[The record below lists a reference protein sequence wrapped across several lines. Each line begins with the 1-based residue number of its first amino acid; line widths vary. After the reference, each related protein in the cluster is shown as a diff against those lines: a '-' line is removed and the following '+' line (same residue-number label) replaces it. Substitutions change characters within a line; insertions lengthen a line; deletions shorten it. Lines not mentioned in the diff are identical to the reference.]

1 MHSFYVGVN
10 AIADGCHRGAESDQ
24 QDVRGS
30 LRSRCLKCSKF
41 LKRSGVQGV
50 THCIVRNVRIDSVM
64 PVGPQDLASDT
75 SLTGIQTLVLH
86 SATRFSDTSL
96 TSPIM
101 PRVGIETYGRSH
113 SVPYRTLAPRTR
125 FVRRG

>member
-64 PVGPQDLASDT
+64 PVVGPGFRHISNRDSD
-75 SLTGIQTLVLH
+75 
-86 SATRFSDTSL
+86 
-96 TSPIM
+96 
-101 PRVGIETYGRSH
+101 PRVAQCNTIFRHISNIANHAEGRH
-113 SVPYRTLAPRTR
+113 
-125 FVRRG
+125 